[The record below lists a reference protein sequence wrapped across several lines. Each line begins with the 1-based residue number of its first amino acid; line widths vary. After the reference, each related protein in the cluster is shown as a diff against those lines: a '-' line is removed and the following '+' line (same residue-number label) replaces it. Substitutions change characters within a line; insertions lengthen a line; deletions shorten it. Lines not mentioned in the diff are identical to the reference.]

1 MIIDLT
7 IDQVSQ
13 IVGVPKSRLR
23 YWEAVLSIPV
33 KRTDSG
39 RRRYPQE
46 MVTMF
51 QRIKVLDDYG
61 FAVKGIKKELGK
73 KPPQGGP
80 PPDPSCI
87 D

>member
-1 MIIDLT
+1 MIIDLN

-13 IVGVPKSRLR
+13 IVGVPKNRLR
-23 YWEAVLSIPV
+23 YWEKVLSIPV

-61 FAVKGIKKELGK
+61 FAVKGIKKKLKEKVTLVD
-73 KPPQGGP
+73 P
-80 PPDPSCI
+80 PPDPSCV